1 MYIYF
6 YMYMYV
12 CIPAHTYISIL
23 FLFWR
28 GIIMFFCVPC
38 SSRWFVQLAPSLS
51 HSHSRRRCLR
61 CLLLPLL
68 PYQVRFKPE
77 PLLTTCLFNF
87 LRFLLHILFVCLTR
101 CACVGAKKQSTFV
114 RGQLNKFREV
124 SVHKHRSLAL
134 R

>member
-1 MYIYF
+1 MYMYIYA
-6 YMYMYV
+6 YV
-12 CIPAHTYISIL
+12 YTYISTL

-51 HSHSRRRCLR
+51 HSHSRRRCQR
-61 CLLLPLL
+61 CLLLLL

-87 LRFLLHILFVCLTR
+87 FAISTSHFICLFDSLRMCW
-101 CACVGAKKQSTFV
+101 C
-114 RGQLNKFREV
+114 
-124 SVHKHRSLAL
+124 
-134 R
+134 

>member
-1 MYIYF
+1 
-6 YMYMYV
+6 MYV
-12 CIPAHTYISIL
+12 YQHICMYISIL

-61 CLLLPLL
+61 CLL
-68 PYQVRFKPE
+68 PYQVQFKPE

-101 CACVGAKKQSTFV
+101 CACVGAKKQRAFM
-114 RGQLNKFREV
+114 RGQLNKFRKV
-124 SVHKHRSLAL
+124 SEHKHRWTYVLAL

>member
-1 MYIYF
+1 MYMYIYICT
-6 YMYMYV
+6 YMYKS
-12 CIPAHTYISIL
+12 TL

-51 HSHSRRRCLR
+51 HSHSRRRCQR
-61 CLLLPLL
+61 CLLLLL

-101 CACVGAKKQSTFV
+101 CACVGAKKQRAFV
-114 RGQLNKFREV
+114 RGQLNEFRKVRE
-124 SVHKHRSLAL
+124 HEDIARLLLHFDN
-134 R
+134 